1 MSKMPKNKKQEI
13 ISFLQ
18 KVFNPE
24 QFTDELSPN
33 QVAFRAATLIE
44 RVIEGEDTPIVNLEK
59 ELMVSVREPD

>member
-1 MSKMPKNKKQEI
+1 MTWKKKYEI

-18 KVFNPE
+18 KTFSLKQYDNL
-24 QFTDELSPN
+24 TAN
-33 QVAFRAATLIE
+33 QVAHRAVTLIE